1 MSAAAF
7 SPGPFRRVSREPAGK
22 RDAGGHLVLDAF
34 GDSIG
39 GLAYRTGDHL
49 PEEQLANA
57 QLFAASWELFHAV
70 KLGRAA
76 LAADLAAT
84 LESHCVLDP
93 ETHEPDPATM
103 DDVARP
109 IVAELYRQIDLV
121 DAAIAAAEGR
131 S

>member
-7 SPGPFRRVSREPAGK
+7 SPGPYRVASRRPEHE
-22 RDAGGHLVLDAF
+22 RDPGGHLVLDVM

-39 GLAYRTGDHL
+39 GLAYRTGDHP

-57 QLFAASWELFHAV
+57 QLFAASWQLFHAA
-70 KLGRAA
+70 KLGRKA

-84 LESHCVLDP
+84 LEAHCVLDP
-93 ETHEPDPATM
+93 KTHEPDPTTIDA
-103 DDVARP
+103 VARP
-109 IVAELYRQIDLV
+109 IVAELYVQIDMV

>member
-1 MSAAAF
+1 MSAVAF
-7 SPGPFRRVSREPAGK
+7 SPGPYRLVSRKPDG
-22 RDAGGHLVLDAF
+22 RLDAGGHLVLDAL

-39 GLAYRTGDHL
+39 GLAYRTGDHT

-57 QLFAASWELFHAV
+57 QLFTASLQLLEAAKV
-70 KLGRAA
+70 GRAA

-84 LESHCVLDP
+84 LEAHCLLVPGTL
-93 ETHEPDPATM
+93 EPRPDTIDEA
-103 DDVARP
+103 ARP
-109 IVAELYRQIDLV
+109 VVAELYRQLDMV